1 MNATSSRKEQDMKLS
16 MAQIKVLESAKR
28 SIDKARAYENFEEY
42 QGATDPYCRG
52 RGGAEYVR
60 AHMEYYEPYRHYWE
74 EAKEGVTLIFANS
87 RTIKALEK
95 AGLIEIIQDGGIYPD
110 RIKVLNY

>member
-1 MNATSSRKEQDMKLS
+1 MKLS
-16 MAQIKVLESAKR
+16 RAQREVLEYAK
-28 SIDKARAYENFEEY
+28 STIDEARAFETYEEY
-42 QGATDPYCRG
+42 RGAIDPYAKAH
-52 RGGAEYVR
+52 GGALYVKDNI
-60 AHMEYYEPYRHYWE
+60 EYYEPYRKYWE
-74 EAKEGVTLIFANS
+74 QAKEGMPLVLANS